1 MEHHEIS
8 IIYSVRLIQKG
19 HQLSES
25 SPSWERITTSLF
37 STDSAKATLKETGF
51 LLKLF
56 SII

>member
-1 MEHHEIS
+1 MRS
-8 IIYSVRLIQKG
+8 LLLYSVRLIQKG
-19 HQLSES
+19 HHLSES
-25 SPSWERITTSLF
+25 SPLGENNHLSF